1 MHADTTTQTA
11 VNEGPAL
18 KVPVE
23 KVETQV
29 MGVAGAGLMLLAGFF
44 LWRELAVRAEVLLVL
59 GAALAAVG
67 AVVARKLRVQLIGP
81 VLLLGATGLGALW
94 YGATREPLLLG
105 GLGVAFVA
113 AVVLAVLDRRAPK
126 VESGVSRWHRMLSWH
141 GVALAGL
148 VTSFSVYFQ
157 VFDATDLSLQDFVAR
172 RAILSLGW
180 LLAGVGLVLFGRG
193 QRATEVR
200 DSGFLVLAAAVSK
213 LLIYDTTH
221 LDGLLRVG
229 ALAIAG
235 VVLLASA
242 AAVRRLNSGARAS

>member
-1 MHADTTTQTA
+1 MNAQPTQLA
-11 VNEGPAL
+11 GNDGP

-44 LWRELAVRAEVLLVL
+44 LWRELQVRAELLLVL
-59 GAALAAVG
+59 GATVAAVS
-67 AVVARKLRVQLIGP
+67 AVVLRKLKIQLIGP
-81 VLLLGATGLGALW
+81 VVLLGATGLGALW
-94 YGATREPLLLG
+94 YGATREPLLLA
-105 GLGVAFVA
+105 GLVVAFVA
-113 AVVLAVLDRRAPK
+113 ALALAVLDRRAPA

-157 VFDATDLSLQDFVAR
+157 IFDASDLSLQDFVAR
-172 RAILSLGW
+172 RAILTLGW
-180 LLAGVGLVLFGRG
+180 LVAGVGLVLLGRA
-193 QRATEVR
+193 QRATEMR
-200 DSGFLVLAAAVSK
+200 DSGFLVVAAAVSK

-229 ALAIAG
+229 ALAVAG
-235 VVLLASA
+235 VVLLGSA
-242 AAVRRLNSGARAS
+242 AAVRRLNAGAR